1 MPCAWSHWAESAHR
15 HEAAQPPRPFPARRG
30 VDSRLFAAS
39 ERSGQAIAM
48 LLSLIETP
56 EANGLNP
63 RTWLVDPLTM
73 LPNWPKKAG

>member
-1 MPCAWSHWAESAHR
+1 
-15 HEAAQPPRPFPARRG
+15 
-30 VDSRLFAAS
+30 
-39 ERSGQAIAM
+39 M